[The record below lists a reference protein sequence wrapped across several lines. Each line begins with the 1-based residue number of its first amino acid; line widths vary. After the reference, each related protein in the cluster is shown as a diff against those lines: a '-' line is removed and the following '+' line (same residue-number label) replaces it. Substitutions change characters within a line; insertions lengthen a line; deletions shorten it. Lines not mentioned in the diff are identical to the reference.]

1 MDFKDYY
8 KLPLHIDQYCFY
20 FVNTFDNEM
29 ALNYLNE
36 SAVERNDSA
45 ELLDLVGAING
56 YIPGEFNATIN
67 EEDETIIDINGVP
80 TLMIRGWGRLI
91 GYVLPQE
98 AVKIQNEFRDFII
111 NQLTRN
117 YLQ

>member
-8 KLPLHIDQYCFY
+8 KLPLHVDQYCFY
-20 FVNTFDNEM
+20 FINTFDNEM

-67 EEDETIIDINGVP
+67 KDDETIIDINGEP
-80 TLMIRGWGRLI
+80 TLMIRGWGS
-91 GYVLPQE
+91 
-98 AVKIQNEFRDFII
+98 I
-111 NQLTRN
+111 NRQI
-117 YLQ
+117 